1 MSKFSKLIN
10 FKYSTFFLPFIATII
25 LFIFWEAIVYIFKIP
40 KFNLPAP
47 SDIYVAFITQSEAIL
62 ENSMSTLVHTLIGF
76 ILAIASG
83 VFLGFL
89 IGYSRVAYVILY
101 PLLVAFNT
109 VPKVALVP
117 LFAIWFGI
125 GTVPAVLTAF
135 LLAFF
140 PIAVNVAVGLDT
152 VEVEMKD
159 VLRSLG
165 ASDLEVFQKVGLP
178 HTMPYLFASLKVAV
192 SLAFVGTV
200 ISETLASN
208 SGIGY
213 LMVSASSNFDVPLG
227 FAGLCVLALMG
238 VILYGLF
245 AVLEKYV
252 IHWAR

>member
-1 MSKFSKLIN
+1 MSNFSKLIN
-10 FKYSTFFLPFIATII
+10 SRYSTFLLPFLATII
-25 LFIFWEAIVYIFKIP
+25 LFIVWEAIVYIFKIP

-47 SDIYVAFITQSEAIL
+47 SDIYVAFITQSGAIL
-62 ENSMSTLVHTLIGF
+62 ENSISTLVHTLIGF
-76 ILAIASG
+76 VLAIASG
-83 VFLGFL
+83 IFLGFL
-89 IGYSRVAYVILY
+89 IGYSRVAYVIMY

-238 VILYGLF
+238 VVLYGLF

>member
-1 MSKFSKLIN
+1 
-10 FKYSTFFLPFIATII
+10 
-25 LFIFWEAIVYIFKIP
+25 
-40 KFNLPAP
+40 
-47 SDIYVAFITQSEAIL
+47 
-62 ENSMSTLVHTLIGF
+62 MSTLVHTLIGF
-76 ILAIASG
+76 VLAIASG
-83 VFLGFL
+83 IFLGFL

-101 PLLVAFNT
+101 PLLVGFNT
-109 VPKVALVP
+109 IPKVALVP

-238 VILYGLF
+238 VVLYGLF
-245 AVLEKYV
+245 AALEKYV

>member
-10 FKYSTFFLPFIATII
+10 SRYSTFLLPFIATII
-25 LFIFWEAIVYIFKIP
+25 LFILWEAIVYIFKIP

-47 SDIYVAFITQSEAIL
+47 SDIYAAFITQSQAIL

-76 ILAIASG
+76 VLAIACG
-83 VFLGFL
+83 IFLGFL

-101 PLLVAFNT
+101 PLLVGFNT

-165 ASDLEVFQKVGLP
+165 ASELEVFQKVGLP

-238 VILYGLF
+238 VVLYGLF

>member
-1 MSKFSKLIN
+1 MGMR
-10 FKYSTFFLPFIATII
+10 AE
-25 LFIFWEAIVYIFKIP
+25 EA
-40 KFNLPAP
+40 
-47 SDIYVAFITQSEAIL
+47 
-62 ENSMSTLVHTLIGF
+62 
-76 ILAIASG
+76 
-83 VFLGFL
+83 
-89 IGYSRVAYVILY
+89 Y
-101 PLLVAFNT
+101 PLLVGFNT
-109 VPKVALVP
+109 IPKVALVP
-117 LFAIWFGI
+117 LFALWFGI

-165 ASDLEVFQKVGLP
+165 ASDLEVFHKVGLP
-178 HTMPYLFASLKVAV
+178 HTLPYLFASLKVAV

-213 LMVSASSNFDVPLG
+213 LMVTASSNFDVPLG

-238 VILYGLF
+238 IILYGFF
-245 AVLEKYV
+245 ATLEKYV
-252 IHWAR
+252 IHARP